1 MNQNYLLSLFFFFI
15 STATYAQEI
24 CDNGIDDDGDGLID
38 CYDSDC
44 EAVCPNTF
52 FISNDTV
59 ECQYIPPVNSSFNL
73 QSVWQT
79 PAVDDMDARQNAVV
93 GDIDGD
99 GVNEV
104 IAKDKDGTNNL
115 FVFDGVTGAK
125 EATITSPAIDVFM
138 VSPAIAD
145 CDKDGYAEIFIVS
158 QEPDGRLY
166 CYEYNSAT
174 STYDEIWKTTKTVG
188 YNAGNDSANWDRMSP
203 AIADFNE
210 DGTPEVYL
218 GNQIYN
224 AITGAKLMEGGNGG
238 SKGGQNTNTNNTTGG
253 NRFEVFPVAA
263 DVLEVSAACPD
274 CDGLE
279 LVAGNQVYSL
289 NFTTNTMTLRQS
301 ITGSNRNDG
310 WTAVADYDGDGDLDG
325 IVVSNRRLYVWNL
338 QTNTQIGST
347 YTTSSGI
354 GGRPNVAD
362 FDNDGDLEIG
372 FAANS
377 IYSVIENSMSL
388 KWSITTTDGS
398 SRTGSTVFDFEGD
411 GNAEVVYRD
420 EDTLYILNG
429 VNGNIISRQLCL
441 SGTRTDYPLV
451 VDVNNDGQAE
461 VVCACG
467 GNTTGWIEVFNS
479 PVQSWVTSREVWNQH
494 GYHVTNINDDLTV
507 PLEMQDHSIVADSV
521 VINGFLVQATYLK
534 YNGVPRFAAPDDSI
548 TMDSISMNLC
558 VGGANDSLGVI
569 FTVYNTNGG
578 SWPTPAGTPVSFYNG
593 DPFTAGATLLGST
606 ATTQTLDTGE
616 SESLFFNI
624 PTPGG
629 TFILY
634 ALVNDNGLGTIP
646 LSQPSSSIGEC
657 DFTNNTDNTPI
668 TDCSSPLPL
677 PVDWLSFEA
686 KYVSPNAVLNWS
698 TATEENNSHFEISKS
713 TNGVDFFPIGIQE
726 GSGNSNTTKDYT
738 FYDSDLIIGERYFYR
753 IKQVDFDGKF
763 DWSGVRAISIITEQK
778 GIVTLYPNPTKGIMT
793 VRYETAGSELFDVSI
808 SNIQGQQMIP
818 TMHLE
823 SSSQIDTKDLAPG
836 VYILQIATEYET
848 QTLRFVKE

>member
-1 MNQNYLLSLFFFFI
+1 MKKTFALLFSFFFTLTI
-15 STATYAQEI
+15 NAQEI
-24 CDNGIDDDGDGLID
+24 CNNEIDDDGDGLID

-44 EAVCPNTF
+44 DAVCPNTF

-59 ECQYIPPVNSSFNL
+59 ECQYIPPVNTSFTL
-73 QSVWQT
+73 QSVWRT
-79 PAVDDMDARQNAVV
+79 PSTDVMDARQNPVV
-93 GDIDGD
+93 GDLDGD

-104 IAKDKDGTNNL
+104 VAHNDAVSSSL
-115 FVFDGVTGAK
+115 HVFNGVTGAK
-125 EATITSPAIDVFM
+125 EATIACPAIDVFM
-138 VSPAIAD
+138 CSPAIAD
-145 CDKDGYAEIFIVS
+145 CDRDGYAEIFVVT
-158 QEPDGRLY
+158 QNPDRRLWAF
-166 CYEYNSAT
+166 EYNNVTGNYDTVFSSAVP
-174 STYDEIWKTTKTVG
+174 VG
-188 YNAGNDSANWDRMSP
+188 YGVANWDRMSP
-203 AIADFNE
+203 AVADFNE
-210 DGTPEVYL
+210 DGIPEIYL

-224 AITGAKLMEGGNGG
+224 ALTGAKIMEGGNAG
-238 SKGGQNTNTNNTTGG
+238 SKGGQNTDADNTTG
-253 NRFEVFPVAA
+253 NDRYETFPVAA
-263 DVLEVSAACPD
+263 DVLDSSAACPD
-274 CDGLE
+274 CAGLE

-301 ITGSNRNDG
+301 ITGSNRFDG

-325 IVVSNRRLYVWNL
+325 IVISNRRLYVWDL
-338 QTNTQIGST
+338 QTNNQIGST
-347 YTTSSGI
+347 FTTPSGI

-372 FAANS
+372 FASNS
-377 IYSVIENSMSL
+377 LYTVVENDMSL
-388 KWSITTTDGS
+388 KWSIPTTDGS

-420 EDTLYILNG
+420 EDTLYILRG
-429 VNGNIISRQLCL
+429 TDGGIISREPCL

-467 GNTTGWIEVFNS
+467 GSTAGWIESFNS

-507 PLEMQDHSIVADSV
+507 PLEQQNHSIVADSV

-548 TMDSISMNLC
+548 TMDSISMDLC
-558 VGGANDSLGVI
+558 IGGANDSLGVI

-593 DPFTAGATLLGST
+593 DPFAAGATLLGTT

-616 SESLFFNI
+616 SQSLFFNI

-629 TFILY
+629 TYLLY

-646 LSQPSSSIGEC
+646 LTEPSTSIGEC
-657 DFTNNTDNTPI
+657 DFTNNTDTTTIDGCN
-668 TDCSSPLPL
+668 SPLPV
-677 PVDWLSFEA
+677 PVSWLSFEA
-686 KYVSPNAVLNWS
+686 KYVNPNAVLNWS
-698 TATEENNSHFEISKS
+698 TATEENNSHFEIYKS
-713 TNGVDFFPIGIQE
+713 TDGLNFFPIGTQV
-726 GSGNSNTTKDYT
+726 GSGNSNTIKDYT
-738 FYDSDLIIGERYFYR
+738 FYDSDLTIGERYFYR
-753 IKQVDFDGKF
+753 IKQVDFDGNF
-763 DWSGVRAISIITEQK
+763 EWSGILALSVITEQK
-778 GIVTLYPNPTKGIMT
+778 GIVTLYPNPTKGLMT
-793 VRYETAGSELFDVSI
+793 VRYETKGSELFEATI
-808 SNIQGQQMIP
+808 SNIHGQHMTP

-836 VYILQIATEYET
+836 VYFLNITTDHET